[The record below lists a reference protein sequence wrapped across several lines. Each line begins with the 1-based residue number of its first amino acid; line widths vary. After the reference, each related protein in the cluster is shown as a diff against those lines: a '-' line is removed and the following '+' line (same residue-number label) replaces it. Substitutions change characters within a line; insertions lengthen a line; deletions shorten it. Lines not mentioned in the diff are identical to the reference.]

1 MDIQKILGD
10 LIGASQT
17 GADRIRHTLG
27 ADGASGNET
36 PLAGLFGDLKQS
48 MGGVADQSR
57 DLLSG
62 FGQSVKDGNP
72 LAIGGLAA
80 LVGAV
85 FGGGG
90 GAVRG
95 AVGGGALALLG
106 SMAWSALKGREAPEA
121 VTAETFNNEAP
132 LGLRDP
138 RDSQEQAELETTGM
152 LVLKAMINAAKADG
166 DIDADEKAR
175 ILARVDA
182 SDVEARRFLNDEM
195 AKPIDTA
202 SIVGAVKTP
211 EQAAEIY
218 AASLLAIKV
227 DTPAE
232 RSYLTTLA
240 RDLKLSP
247 DVVRRLHEM
256 TGVPV
261 L

>member
-1 MDIQKILGD
+1 VDIQKILGE
-10 LIGASQT
+10 LMGTTQT

-27 ADGASGNET
+27 ADGLSGNDN
-36 PLAGLFGDLKQS
+36 PLAGLFSDVKQS
-48 MGGVADQSR
+48 MGGIAGQSR
-57 DLLSG
+57 DLLGG

-80 LVGAV
+80 LVGAI

-121 VTAETFNNEAP
+121 VSAETFDKEAP

-138 RDSQEQAELETTGM
+138 RDAEEQAQLETTGM

-166 DIDADEKAR
+166 DIDAEEKAR
-175 ILARVDA
+175 ILAKIDPSDA
-182 SDVEARRFLNDEM
+182 EAHEFLEHEM

-202 SIVGAVKTP
+202 SIVSAVTAP
-211 EQAAEIY
+211 AQAAQVY

-227 DTPAE
+227 DTAAE
-232 RSYLTTLA
+232 RTYLTTLA

-247 DVVRRLHEM
+247 EVVRRLHEM